1 MQESSSILS
10 SIAHSVVKVEDLPQF
25 FWQHLTRDLY
35 VLSKVIGHSV
45 DDAALLI
52 HLILQ
57 GMYNSTY
64 SR

>member
-1 MQESSSILS
+1 MSSIT
-10 SIAHSVVKVEDLPQF
+10 HPVVKPEELPQF
-25 FWQHLTRDLY
+25 LWQHLTRDLDL
-35 VLSKVIGHSV
+35 LSKVIGRSV

-64 SR
+64 SG